1 MDNPT
6 ADKIKTLARMSGLEE
21 KDVAKLMISS
31 GGEDKADRIN
41 VTAKALEGTV
51 GAEPAL
57 KIAQA
62 LEEEGAV
69 LAQASPIE
77 IDPKTKKP
85 KEGVADGLYYDQDG
99 KVYKV
104 EDGKP
109 SIIKIK

>member
-1 MDNPT
+1 MCIRDRITGSDDN
-6 ADKIKTLARMSGLEE
+6 
-21 KDVAKLMISS
+21 
-31 GGEDKADRIN
+31 KADRIET
-41 VTAKALEGTV
+41 TAKALEGTV

-69 LAQASPIE
+69 LAQANPIE